1 MKVLYAAIAV
11 ILLACCGWVVNGAP
25 AIEVPYTAAA
35 LLLLGIILRVIRWA
49 RVPVPFRIPTT
60 VGQQRSLAWIRPSW
74 LTNPFT
80 GWSAA
85 ARVACEVLFFQ
96 SLFRNSKA
104 EVHEKRFVFGD
115 SKALWLG
122 AMAFHWSLLVVL
134 LRHARLL
141 IEPVP
146 AWVLAIQHAD
156 GFFQIGVPELY
167 LSDVILATALCYLLL
182 RRLRNA
188 QVHYVSLF
196 TDYFALMLLIAIGVS
211 GLLMRHFAKVN
222 TVAVKQFALG
232 LASLHPK
239 AAALPPLFCVHL
251 VLVSTLA
258 AYIPFSKL
266 MHMGGVFLSPTRNL
280 ANNNRAVRHVN
291 PWNYSVKTHT
301 YAEWE
306 DEFRDKIKQAGLPLE
321 HEHAQ
326 AAGTD

>member
-1 MKVLYAAIAV
+1 MKVAGAFGAVALLMVAGYFLPAALAVAVPYAAASV
-11 ILLACCGWVVNGAP
+11 LLF
-25 AIEVPYTAAA
+25 
-35 LLLLGIILRVIRWA
+35 GIIWRVVRWA
-49 RVPVPFRIPTT
+49 SVPVPFRITTT
-60 VGQQRSLAWIRPSW
+60 VGQQRSLEWIRPAR

-80 GWSAA
+80 GWAAA

-104 EVHEKRFVFGD
+104 ELHEERFAFGD

-122 AMAFHWSLLVVL
+122 AMAFHWSLLIVL
-134 LRHARLL
+134 LRHVRLL
-141 IEPVP
+141 VEPVP
-146 AWVLAIQHAD
+146 AWVLAIQRVD

-167 LSDVILATALCYLLL
+167 LSDVLLATALCYLLL
-182 RRLRNA
+182 RRVRNA
-188 QVHYVSLF
+188 QVRYVSLF
-196 TDYFALMLLIAIGVS
+196 TDYFALLLLIAIAVS
-211 GLLMRHFAKVN
+211 GVLMRHFAKVD

-232 LASLHPK
+232 LAGLHPN
-239 AAALPPLFCVHL
+239 ATTLPPLFCVHL

-280 ANNNRAVRHVN
+280 ANNNRAVRHAN
-291 PWNYSVKTHT
+291 PWNYPVKTHT

-306 DEFRDKIKQAGLPLE
+306 EEFRDKIKQAGLPLE
-321 HEHAQ
+321 HEHVE